1 MPSFAKSP
9 GKHEDS
15 VFSKRGGVN
24 MGSKTEDQVNQ
35 IHQTSAG
42 GSSFLVGGDESTSR
56 SNLTNSQETALLKIV
71 KKLAK

>member
-1 MPSFAKSP
+1 
-9 GKHEDS
+9 
-15 VFSKRGGVN
+15 

-42 GSSFLVGGDESTSR
+42 GSSFLIGGDESTSR